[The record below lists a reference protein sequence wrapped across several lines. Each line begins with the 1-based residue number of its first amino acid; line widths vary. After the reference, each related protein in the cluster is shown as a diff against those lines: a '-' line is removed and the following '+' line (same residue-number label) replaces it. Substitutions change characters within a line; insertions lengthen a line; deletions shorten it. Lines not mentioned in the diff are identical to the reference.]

1 MSTPSVSSG
10 THAFLPAQIS
20 KSHRKPESRPTPKS
34 RLRQLPE
41 MLRDWRGRIR
51 SRREL
56 AAMSQLDLKDLGYP
70 AGVDAEKHKP
80 FWRS

>member
-1 MSTPSVSSG
+1 MSPPSVSSG
-10 THAFLPAQIS
+10 MHAFLPAQIS
-20 KSHRKPESRPTPKS
+20 KSRGKSESRNKLFAET
-34 RLRQLPE
+34 LRE
-41 MLRDWRGRIR
+41 WRRRIR

-70 AGVDAEKHKP
+70 ADVEAEMHKP

>member
-20 KSHRKPESRPTPKS
+20 KSRHKPKS
-34 RLRQLPE
+34 RLGQLPE
-41 MLRDWRGRIR
+41 SFRDWRSRIR

-80 FWRS
+80 FWRG

>member
-20 KSHRKPESRPTPKS
+20 KSRGKPLIET
-34 RLRQLPE
+34 
-41 MLRDWRGRIR
+41 LRDWRGRII

-56 AAMSQLDLKDLGYP
+56 AAMSQRDLKDLGYP

-80 FWRS
+80 FWRR